1 MGPEAVA
8 ATDGRVARGERT
20 RAAIVQ
26 ALLDL
31 LVEGDPTPTTAQI
44 AERAGVSVRS
54 LFGHFADT
62 EALYRDLAREQAV
75 RVTPLVEALE
85 RTGTLPQRIDALVA
99 QRAEL
104 FETIAPV
111 RHAIGTRAG
120 RSEALQARLGEVAM
134 VLRDQVS
141 HQFVGRA
148 RRPRCRR
155 RSTTARRARPV
166 VLVRGLGPPPRGP
179 GAEPPRRRRVAA
191 LHADCGARRRAQLRL
206 SSRPPL
212 AAGTGHPEMAR
223 APSLCRLGGLP
234 DWSPRATARGV
245 ETGVRRWSTL
255 RNAWR
260 TWCPVSGCSSA
271 TPSPRTTPTTSA

>member
-141 HQFVGRA
+141 HQFADELDVLDADGGRRLLDA
-148 RRPRCRR
+148 LDLLCSFEAWDRLRGVQGLGRPAAAESL
-155 RSTTARRARPV
+155 RSTLTA
-166 VLVRGLGPPPRGP
+166 VL
-179 GAEPPRRRRVAA
+179 
-191 LHADCGARRRAQLRL
+191 
-206 SSRPPL
+206 
-212 AAGTGHPEMAR
+212 AG
-223 APSLCRLGGLP
+223 APS
-234 DWSPRATARGV
+234 
-245 ETGVRRWSTL
+245 
-255 RNAWR
+255 
-260 TWCPVSGCSSA
+260 SG
-271 TPSPRTTPTTSA
+271 